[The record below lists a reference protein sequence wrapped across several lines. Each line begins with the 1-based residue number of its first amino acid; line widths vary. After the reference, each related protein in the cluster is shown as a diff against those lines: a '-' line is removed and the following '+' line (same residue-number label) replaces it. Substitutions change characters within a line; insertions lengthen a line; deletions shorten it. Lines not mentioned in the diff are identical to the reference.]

1 MFSVVC
7 RTNENA
13 ALNWAYVAERYATRP
28 EAEECARDVRLT
40 GYSAVVLIT
49 RYVHAMGLPNAV
61 LMS

>member
-13 ALNWAYVAERYATRP
+13 TLNWAYVAERYATRP
-28 EAEECARDVRLT
+28 EAEECARVVRLM
-40 GYSAVVLIT
+40 GYSALVFLT
-49 RYVHAMGLPNAV
+49 RYVRAMGLPHTV